1 MEGDVKPLVETQQAP
16 LDPDT
21 RLKIVG
27 LGRAAERTPPDLA
40 YLVEQVSDPSPAI
53 FGAALRL
60 LAELEPMA
68 SLPERWYD
76 DEPPPG
82 TDRENIP
89 AWIRR
94 SGTGWGRAGDLAD
107 LCVRRLTQLDSPQ
120 ADVLMQRL
128 ARLLGLRRTL
138 TIRLRRSGRSDLAWR
153 FGRRA
158 VTEHHRDFPK
168 QIGVFP
174 TLACQLHCGYCIS
187 AGLALGADNT
197 LPLTDL
203 RRLIAWARRDKA
215 RRLCVTGGEPTIY
228 PHFVELLR
236 EAHAAGLEVVLAT
249 NGLGRPETTDAIIET
264 RTESVT
270 LHLAPETLGSEKLY
284 AQYQETA
291 RRLIGAGLSVAMRCN
306 LTTPDDDPRPFIRS
320 AADLGFREMRMA
332 VPIPNANR
340 VNQFVAVSELTR
352 FGKAIDVFVAEAG
365 QRGIDVKLAK
375 PFPLC
380 RLAER
385 TARQFILNG
394 SMSSNCQ
401 VAMQVFT
408 HNMLVH
414 PDLTYSPC
422 LALNMKSNAPILET
436 RGLYDAARKYRAHVT
451 SLMRQPLLEACPSCP
466 LFKGGRCLGAC
477 LSYRL
482 EGRENADELRRFG

>member
-1 MEGDVKPLVETQQAP
+1 MEGDVKPLVETQGAP
-16 LDPDT
+16 ADPDT
-21 RLKIVG
+21 MLKVVG
-27 LGRAAERTPPDLA
+27 LRRAAARTPPDLA
-40 YLVEQVSDPSPAI
+40 YLVGQVSDPSPFV

-60 LAELEPMA
+60 LAELQPMS

-82 TDRENIP
+82 TDRDDVPE
-89 AWIRR
+89 WIRR
-94 SGTGWGRAGDLAD
+94 SGDRWGRAGDLAD
-107 LCVRRLTQLDSPQ
+107 LCVDRLSAAAP
-120 ADVLMQRL
+120 AEAEVLMQRF

-138 TIRLRRSGRSDLAWR
+138 TIRLRRRGRPDLAWR

-197 LPLTDL
+197 LPLTEL
-203 RRLIAWARRDKA
+203 RKLIAWASRDKA
-215 RRLCVTGGEPTIY
+215 KRFCVTGGEPTIY
-228 PHFVELLR
+228 PHFVEMLR

-249 NGLGRPETTDAIIET
+249 NGLGRPETADAIIET

-270 LHLAPETLGSEKLY
+270 LHLAPETLRSEALY
-284 AQYQETA
+284 ARYQETA
-291 RRLIGAGLSVAMRCN
+291 RRLIGAGMPVAMRCN
-306 LTTPDDDPRPFIRS
+306 LMTPDDDPRPYIRS
-320 AADLGFREMRMA
+320 AAALGFREMRMA

-352 FGKAIDVFVAEAG
+352 FGKAIDFFVAEA
-365 QRGIDVKLAK
+365 RRHGIDVKIAK

-380 RLAER
+380 RLAEE

-422 LALNMKSNAPILET
+422 LALSMKSKSSILGT
-436 RGLYDAARKYRAHVT
+436 RGLYDAARGYRAQIT

-466 LFKGGRCLGAC
+466 LYKGGRCVGAC

-482 EGRENADELRRFG
+482 EGLDNVDELRRFG